1 LLISSPFINIFVAG
15 GLFPTVVFKKT
26 LGMPIQTAQL
36 QQSTTLKVV
45 LTPANTVA
53 HTRSSPQQPINEGA
67 IGQPVI
73 PQVDSA
79 QLLQTLLNQLSISSQ
94 LNAQQSAPSA
104 SQPIGQAHQLQVIQ
118 TLNVLLKE
126 GHHKLQIHSQEF

>member
-1 LLISSPFINIFVAG
+1 
-15 GLFPTVVFKKT
+15 
-26 LGMPIQTAQL
+26 MPIQTAQL